1 MARSCAV
8 CSSERFAVNAEV
20 CQHRQRSL
28 VSILSVAGQPPN
40 AGGDGNQD
48 SARCALSHPFG
59 ERLIGALRREC
70 LDRTLFWT
78 TTEFGRQIPEIPLQR
93 LEGRQVLTKRSVH
106 GHRETAR
113 RRNDSS
119 RSNVLDLRPHL
130 PPTKAGKPLCE
141 QDTRRRS
148 GERLAPHRRS
158 NPHVSFRAPEVT
170 VIDGRPG
177 CDKKRNSL
185 TTFAFF
191 AAASFEEVC
200 GSFTDDL

>member
-1 MARSCAV
+1 MPYVQSSDSRSTPKYV
-8 CSSERFAVNAEV
+8 STDNDPLYRFHQWQDNLRMLEV
-20 CQHRQRSL
+20 TEIKT
-28 VSILSVAGQPPN
+28 VPYVP
-40 AGGDGNQD
+40 
-48 SARCALSHPFG
+48 LSHPFV
-59 ERLIGALRREC
+59 ERLIGTLRREC

-113 RRNDSS
+113 KRNDSS

-130 PPTKAGKPLCE
+130 PPTKAGKALCE

-170 VIDGRPG
+170 VIDSRP
-177 CDKKRNSL
+177 CATKNA
-185 TTFAFF
+185 T
-191 AAASFEEVC
+191 V
-200 GSFTDDL
+200 